1 MGNNDFYC
9 IENSGYANLTKGKVY
24 NAKSWESVKITGS
37 SKIRIVDDSGKE
49 NIYPMFLFGKSD
61 EWREEVLKKLL

>member
-1 MGNNDFYC
+1 M
-9 IENSGYANLTKGKVY
+9 S
-24 NAKSWESVKITGS
+24 
-37 SKIRIVDDSGKE
+37 IRIVDDSGKE